1 MAEIFYIHPDN
12 PQTRLINRVVDII
25 NGGGIVAYPTDSA
38 YALGCQLGDK
48 SAMDRIRQ
56 LRKLDKHHNFTLVC
70 RDLSELSLYARV
82 NNQVFRA
89 LKANTPGPYTFILE
103 ATSEVPRRLVH
114 PKRKTIGIRV
124 PANPIVQML
133 LTALNEPL
141 MSVTLL
147 LPGDDYPLTDPEDI
161 RQLLDH
167 QVDAIVDGGHCGLE
181 PTTVI
186 DYTDDTPVLVRRGM
200 GDTTPFGL

>member
-12 PQTRLINRVVDII
+12 PQARLINRVVDII
-25 NGGGIVAYPTDSA
+25 NGGGVIVYPTDSA

-48 SAMDRIRQ
+48 TAMDKIRQ
-56 LRKLDKHHNFTLVC
+56 LRRLDKHHNFTLVC
-70 RDLSELSLYARV
+70 RDLSELSLYAKV

-124 PANPIVQML
+124 PTNPIAQML
-133 LTALNEPL
+133 LSALNEPL
-141 MSVTLL
+141 MSVTLS

-181 PTTVI
+181 PTTII
-186 DYTDDTPVLVRRGM
+186 DYTDDRPVLVRRGM

>member
-12 PQTRLINRVVDII
+12 PQTRLINRAVDII
-25 NGGGIVAYPTDSA
+25 NGGAVIVYPTDSA
-38 YALGCQLGDK
+38 YALGCQLGNK
-48 SAMDRIRQ
+48 SALDKIRH

-70 RDLSELSLYARV
+70 RDLSELSLYAKV

-124 PANPIVQML
+124 PANPIAQML
-133 LTALNEPL
+133 LSALNEPL
-141 MSVTLL
+141 MSVTLS

-167 QVDAIVDGGHCGLE
+167 RVDAIVDGGYCGLE
-181 PTTVI
+181 PTTII
-186 DYTDDTPVLVRRGM
+186 DYTEDRPVLVRRGM
-200 GDTTPFGL
+200 GDPTPFGL

>member
-141 MSVTLL
+141 MSVTLS

-167 QVDAIVDGGHCGLE
+167 QVDAVVDGGHCGLE
-181 PTTVI
+181 PTTII

>member
-1 MAEIFYIHPDN
+1 MAKIFYIHPDN

-141 MSVTLL
+141 MSVTLS
-147 LPGDDYPLTDPEDI
+147 LPGDDYPLTDPQDI

-167 QVDAIVDGGHCGLE
+167 QVDAVVDGGHCGLE
-181 PTTVI
+181 PTTII

>member
-12 PQTRLINRVVDII
+12 PQPRLISRVVDII
-25 NGGGIVAYPTDSA
+25 NGGGVIVYPTDSA
-38 YALGCQLGDK
+38 YALGCQLGNK
-48 SAMDRIRQ
+48 TAMDKIRQ

-70 RDLSELSLYARV
+70 RDLSELSQYAKV

-124 PANPIVQML
+124 PANNIAQML

-141 MSVTLL
+141 MSVTLA
-147 LPGDDYPLTDPEDI
+147 LPGDEYPLTDPEDI
-161 RQLLDH
+161 RQLLDN
-167 QVDAIVDGGHCGLE
+167 QVEAIVDGGHCGLE
-181 PTTVI
+181 PTTII
-186 DYTDDTPVLVRRGM
+186 DYTDDRPVLVRRGM